1 MKNYEK
7 IEGSNKELK
16 IEVYYNKGGMNYFS
30 GKVEARGYYLSV
42 SPVERQQQNN
52 SIVIESWAAF
62 SGTKVLIKEVTRKS
76 EKAFQEAIL
85 LAEARIDELR
95 KYVLDKNNL
104 VTN

>member
-1 MKNYEK
+1 MKTYEK

-16 IEVYYNKGGMNYFS
+16 IEVYYSKGGMNYFS
-30 GKVEARGYYLSV
+30 SQVEARGYYLSV
-42 SPVERQQQNN
+42 SPVERQQQNS
-52 SIVIESWAAF
+52 SIVIESFAAF
-62 SGTKVLIKEVTRKS
+62 SGTKVLIKEVARKS

-95 KYVLDKNNL
+95 KYVLDKNKL